1 MQVEEKEREVGGVR
15 ELLASAD
22 EALTAR
28 DGVVAALK
36 AREATLQEK
45 LDASQ
50 VLSLPWAL
58 VT

>member
-1 MQVEEKEREVGGVR
+1 MGSVR

-50 VLSLPWAL
+50 VLSPPWARA
-58 VT
+58 T